1 MRLAVIARRLCGPLT
16 GVGRYL
22 EYLLYYWS
30 RTESPCHEIV
40 VYAPSAPQLEPGT
53 LAGPVRLEVLP
64 SSLPPLVW
72 ENLVLPARMGPAD
85 VLFGPY
91 TLPWRAKG
99 ASVVSNLGIYE
110 SRPEDFSWWQRA
122 RTTPFFRHSVQ
133 QARLVIAN
141 SDSTRRDIVQF
152 YDTDDSK
159 IRVIRPGV
167 DEAFKPLG
175 GDRVPARLA
184 RAWNVPEGPFFLF
197 VGKLSKRR
205 NIPMLLEAFANVR
218 RARQAPHAL
227 LLIGPDY
234 LGVDAPGQ
242 IARQGLEG
250 AAFYIPFAPRE
261 DLVELYSA
269 ATAFVL
275 PTLHEGFSFT
285 ILEAMACGAPVITFD
300 HPPLNE
306 AGVREASLALAEVS
320 AAALAG
326 AMQEMLDDPAR
337 REQLRQAGLACAAHF
352 SWKQVAADTMAVL
365 CEAAGLRGR
374 PPAE

>member
-1 MRLAVIARRLCGPLT
+1 
-16 GVGRYL
+16 
-22 EYLLYYWS
+22 
-30 RTESPCHEIV
+30 
-40 VYAPSAPQLEPGT
+40 
-53 LAGPVRLEVLP
+53 
-64 SSLPPLVW
+64 VW
-72 ENLVLPARMGPAD
+72 ENLVLPARMAPAD

-91 TLPWRAKG
+91 TLPWRASG

-133 QARLVIAN
+133 QARFVIAN

-152 YDTDDSK
+152 YNADDSK

-184 RAWNVPEGPFFLF
+184 RTWGVPEGPFFLF

-205 NIPMLLEAFANVR
+205 NIPMLLEAFASVR
-218 RARQAPHAL
+218 RTRQAPHSL
-227 LLIGPDY
+227 LIIGPDY

-306 AGVREASLALAEVS
+306 AGVREASLALVEVS

-326 AMQEMLDDPAR
+326 AMQEMLDHPAR
-337 REQLRQAGLACAAHF
+337 REQLRQAGLACASHF

-365 CEAAGLRGR
+365 GEAAGVR
-374 PPAE
+374 P